1 MPVLQRLRTALKTLS
16 VGDRSAYRLGLS
28 LLLLALSSC
37 ATLSAAA
44 PEPELVITGLS
55 ALKKPDLARPVAEAR
70 AAARAGLVKWNVR
83 FVLDRSRSRPLLK
96 LVGEAASAGVT
107 PASEPRKPVGQRA
120 TIRLKRTE
128 AELAALR
135 GLQVV
140 RVQTEASGLDLA
152 VAQDRADRALF
163 RDAVLVFANA
173 RGLQDP
179 QLYGSITIVNY
190 SATDE
195 GDRIVVRADLSVAFG
210 PRAKVLNEGTPVASV
225 SEDREETG
233 EESWSDGQEND
244 QPTSAPASAP
254 VK

>member
-1 MPVLQRLRTALKTLS
+1 M
-16 VGDRSAYRLGLS
+16 
-28 LLLLALSSC
+28 
-37 ATLSAAA
+37 
-44 PEPELVITGLS
+44 S
-55 ALKKPDLARPVAEAR
+55 ALKKPEMARPLAEAR

-107 PASEPRKPVGQRA
+107 PLVEPRKPAGQRA

-140 RVQTEASGLDLA
+140 RVQAEASGLDLA

-163 RDAVLVFANA
+163 RDAILVFANA
-173 RGLQDP
+173 RGVKEP
-179 QLYGSITIVNY
+179 QLYGTITIVNY
-190 SATDE
+190 SAVDE
-195 GDRIVVRADLSVAFG
+195 GDRVSVRADLSVSFG
-210 PRAKVLNEGTPVASV
+210 ARAKVLGEGTPVATV

-233 EESWSDGQEND
+233 EEDWSDGSTQA
-244 QPTSAPASAP
+244 QATSAPASAP
-254 VK
+254 GK